1 MGEKA
6 GGERG
11 RDRGR
16 GERKREREEGGDA
29 KFLPRDTMHMFANNT
44 EYYYYYVSNSE
55 SSSSHLSVFSFS
67 QVVSPTQLSPT
78 RISSP
83 C

>member
-1 MGEKA
+1 MGEK
-6 GGERG
+6 
-11 RDRGR
+11 R
-16 GERKREREEGGDA
+16 GEREGGIEGGGEEEREREEGGDA
-29 KFLPRDTMHMFANNT
+29 KFLPRDTMHNMLANNT
-44 EYYYYYVSNSE
+44 VHYYVSNTE
-55 SSSSHLSVFSFS
+55 SSNSHQSIFSYS

>member
-1 MGEKA
+1 MGEK
-6 GGERG
+6 GGEREG
-11 RDRGR
+11 GIEGGGRGR
-16 GERKREREEGGDA
+16 EKEREEGGDA
-29 KFLPRDTMHMFANNT
+29 KFLPRDTIQIILN
-44 EYYYYYVSNSE
+44 YYYYYNSNSE

-67 QVVSPTQLSPT
+67 QEVSPTQLSPT